1 MDLQPGDRAPAFRL
15 PTDGEGEVSLSELRG
30 QPFVLYF
37 YPKDST
43 SGCTLEA
50 QEFTKL
56 HKKFSALGVKLIGL
70 SKDSVASHDKFKAHY
85 KLNLT
90 LASDSDTKVAQAYG
104 VWVEKS
110 LYGRKYMGMERV
122 TFLVDEK
129 GKIRQIWRKVKVSG
143 HAEAVLAA
151 AKAL

>member
-43 SGCTLEA
+43 SGCTLES

-56 HKKFSALGVKLIGL
+56 YKKFSTLGVKLIGL

>member
-1 MDLQPGDRAPAFRL
+1 MDLQPGDMAPAFRL
-15 PTDGEGEVSLSELRG
+15 PTDGEGEVSLSELKG

-70 SKDSVASHDKFKAHY
+70 SKDSVASHDKFKAHF
-85 KLNLT
+85 KLSPT
-90 LASDSDTKVAQAYG
+90 LASDGDTKVAQAYG

-110 LYGRKYMGMERV
+110 MYGRKYMGMERA
-122 TFLVDEK
+122 TFLVDDE

-151 AKAL
+151 AKTL